1 LILPNRFAEADCRLL
16 SQTPLARCYQMRHQ
30 GQVYFVRQA
39 IGSHQ
44 FLGIDQYKVQ
54 RLQRLAAD
62 AGLAPALHYVD
73 PHSGL
78 FVSQWLGEDNWGAR
92 DLSIPQLAQALGTLA
107 ARLHG
112 VSIAPLPQALLRLD
126 VGLRLQHYLSRICR
140 RDPRITSC
148 YHQARHCL
156 AQLPAVPWVL
166 CHHDL
171 HPGNLLGDAPWL
183 VDWEYA
189 ALGDPAFELALCW
202 VTNDLDG
209 AAGAQL
215 LAAYQAAGGQVAAER
230 VALLLPVARL
240 LVLLWAQLLWERFAN
255 ETFHR
260 LVVQQRQR
268 LFTPEA
274 L

>member
-1 LILPNRFAEADCRLL
+1 MLLPNHFAGADYRLL
-16 SQTPLARCYQMRHQ
+16 SQTPLARCYRMQHQ
-30 GQVYFVRQA
+30 GQAYFVRQA

-54 RLQRLAAD
+54 CLQRLAAD
-62 AGLAPALHYVD
+62 AGLAPALYYAN

-78 FVSQWLGEDNWGAR
+78 FVSQWLDEPNWGAQ
-92 DLSIPQLAQALGTLA
+92 DLTSEPLALRLGALT
-107 ARLHG
+107 ARLHA
-112 VSIAPLPQALLRLD
+112 VSIASLPQAILRFD

-140 RDPRITSC
+140 RDPRITPC
-148 YHQARHCL
+148 YQQARTCL
-156 AQLPAVPWVL
+156 AKLPAVPLVL

-171 HPGNLLGDAPWL
+171 HPGNLLGDRPWL

-202 VTNDLDG
+202 VTNDLDS

-215 LAAYQAAGGQVAAER
+215 LTAYQVAGGQVASER

-240 LVLLWAQLLWERFAN
+240 LVLLWGQLLWEKFAN
-255 ETFHR
+255 QTFHR
-260 LVVQQRQR
+260 LVVQQSQQ
-268 LFTPEA
+268 LFSQGD
-274 L
+274 